1 MTASANP
8 SVVFIDSRVPDIQT
22 IMAAAAP
29 GAHIVV
35 LDPNWDGIQQMAETL
50 SGMRDVA
57 SVSVVS
63 HGNAGSLLLGSGSLS
78 SSNLAS
84 HQAALQT
91 IGQALGP
98 QGDLLLYGCDIGE
111 GAQGAQ
117 FLAALAKLTGTN
129 VAASTNPTGGTSQG
143 GDWNLEI
150 ATGTIDAAPALNT
163 TALTSYDHL
172 LITTSV
178 NTVAG
183 LKAAIATGS
192 SDGSAD
198 TITLT
203 GNLTFASAADAITI
217 NVTDSQTMTIVGG
230 GFTLDGGY
238 LARVLNIA
246 AGSIELDNLT
256 ITHGV
261 VSGAGANSGVAI
273 AGGNALGGGISNAGN
288 LTLKNVTVTA
298 NAATGG
304 GGGGGVTGATVGGG
318 GGGGSGAGGVG
329 GAAGGNAGSYNGAVG
344 GSGNGGKGGSYDGIT
359 FSGYGG
365 TAGGGGR
372 GGLSGVSSYAA
383 AGAGATA
390 TASGL
395 TIGGGGGGTGWDA
408 TGGAGGNAAGGI
420 YNSGTL
426 TIIGTSAIT
435 NNLGAGG
442 GGGGGG
448 GGGNTEGLGGRG
460 VGAIWNTATG
470 NIQIT
475 AGNYAAMTGNAA
487 ASGSIGAIANGG
499 TLTGSSPAAV
509 AKIHNLGTL
518 NTAYDPTPTLTSATY
533 NAGTG
538 ALAVTGANMTTGDT
552 IDVTKL
558 TLTGEGG
565 TTYALTTANVTATN
579 ATTFTV
585 TLNGTDQA
593 AVNQLLNKAGATSTG
608 GTTFNLA
615 GAASWDASTT
625 TNADATNTLT
635 VSNVAVPTL
644 TSATYDAST
653 GSLVVTGTGL
663 LSRSGVTNDIV
674 ANKFTLTGEGGA
686 TYTLTDTAN
695 VEITSGTGFT
705 LSLSATDKAAVN
717 QIINKNGSASTGA
730 TTFNLAG
737 AEDWN
742 AGADA
747 AVVIADTTGNAV
759 TASNVAVPTLTSAT
773 YDASTGTLVVTGTG
787 FLKLNGAAND
797 IDVSKLT
804 LTGEGGATRT
814 LTSSGVE
821 ITSGTSFT
829 VSLNAADQAALNQ
842 LFNKNGTASTGTTTY
857 NLAGAEDWAA
867 GADPAVVVAD
877 PTGNGVTVSNVAV
890 PAITSATYDAAT
902 GALVV
907 TGTGFLSLSGATN
920 DIVANKFTI
929 TGQGGA
935 GSAYTLTDTANV
947 EITSSTSFTLNLSAT
962 DKAAVKALIN
972 KDGTAASGGVT
983 YNLAAAE
990 DWNAGADAAVVIVD
1004 GTNGITAANASL
1016 AMSSATYDAS
1026 TGILAVTGANMTAG
1040 DTIDVTKLTLTG
1052 EGGTTYALTTT
1063 NVTATSSTAFSVT
1076 LNGTDQAALNQLLN
1090 KAGTTSTGGAT
1101 FNLAGAANWDST
1113 ASAVADATNALTVS
1127 NVAVPTLTS
1136 ATYDASTGN
1145 LVVTGTGLLKL
1156 NGAANDID
1164 VSKLTL
1170 TGEGGATRTLTSASV
1185 EITSGTSFSVSLN
1198 AADQAAVN
1206 QILNKNG
1213 TSSTSATTFNL
1224 AGAEDWNA
1232 GADAAVVIAD
1242 TTGNGITASN
1252 VAVPTLTSATYDA
1265 STGTLVV
1272 TGTGFLKLNGA
1283 ANDIDVSKLTLT
1295 GEGGATRTLTSS
1307 GVEITSGTS
1316 FSVTLNAADQAA
1328 LNQLFNKNG
1337 TSSTG
1342 TTTYN
1347 LAGAED
1353 WAAGADPAVVV
1364 ADPTGNGVTVS
1375 NVAVPAITSATY
1387 DAATGALVVTGT
1399 GFLKLNGATNDIV
1412 ANKFTITGQGGAGSA
1427 YTLTDTANV
1436 EITSSTSF
1444 TLNLSATDKAA
1455 IKALINKD
1463 GTAASGGIT
1472 YNLTAAEDWNAGADA
1487 AVVIVDGTNG
1497 ITAANASLAMSS
1509 ATYDASTGI
1518 LAVTGANMTTGDTID
1533 VTKLTLTGEG
1543 GATYAL
1549 TTANVTATSST
1560 AFSVTLNGTDQAAVN
1575 QLLNKAGATS
1585 TGGTTFNLAGA
1596 ANWDS
1601 TASAVADATNALTV
1615 SNVAVPTLTSA
1626 TYDAST
1632 GSLVVTGTGLLK
1644 LSGATNDIVANKFTL
1659 TGEGGAT
1666 YTLTDTANVDITSGT
1681 GFTLSLSAT
1690 DKAAVNQII
1699 NKNGSAST
1707 GATTFNLAGA
1717 EDWNAG
1723 ADAAVVIADTT
1734 GNAVTASNVA
1744 VPTLTSATYD
1754 ASTGSLVVTGTGFLK
1769 LNGATNDIVANKF
1782 TLTGEGGATYTL
1794 TTTANAEITSG
1805 TSFTLSLSAADQAA
1819 LNQLFN
1825 KNGTSSTGT
1834 TTYNLAGAEDW
1845 AAGADPAVVVADLA
1859 GNGITTSNVPT
1870 PTITSATYDTGS
1882 GLLVVTGTGFLK
1894 LSGATNDILVNK
1906 FTFTGEGGAGAAYT
1920 LTSVSNVEITSGTS
1934 FSITLSG
1941 TDKTSVDALLNKAG
1955 TASTGGTTYNL
1966 AAADHWAAGAAA
1978 AVNVAD
1984 LAGNGIT
1991 VTVPAPASGG
2001 GATPPNS
2008 DGDNVSNAV
2017 ENAVPALPPANGG
2030 TAVPGDGNGDGVADS
2045 QQADVTSLTFLK
2057 TTTAAT
2063 NPGSAP
2069 PVYVTLVADSQ
2080 AGKAPT
2086 TGTTSTLNNV
2096 QQQDAPA
2103 NKPADLS
2110 MPLGQISFTATVA
2123 SAGASDSFSLYI
2135 DGSVPINGYWK
2146 QTTSGSWVNLASAA
2160 YGGQVVTEG
2169 GKTRLDFKITDGGI
2183 FDNDGKA
2190 DGVITDPGAPGYL
2203 AATSSATDSDR
2214 DQFPD
2219 SLEAANGLTVGVK
2232 DNDVFHSSK
2241 YFAMQLYR
2249 DILFREGETGGL
2261 SYWQSQI
2268 DSGALN
2274 RAQVA
2279 SAFLASP
2286 EFQAGAGGIA
2296 RLYFGAMHR
2305 LPDAAGLAYWMGQE
2319 QAGASLSAITSAFAT
2334 SSEFA
2339 TAYGSLSNTAFVDQL
2354 YLNIL
2359 NRAVDAAGE
2368 SYWSG
2373 QLAAGVSRATVMSAL
2388 LESTEGKAALGA
2400 KVTIALDYI
2409 GLLGRSPEQAGF
2421 DNWLQQQQN
2430 GTSQVSIIGNF
2441 LAAQEYHDRFLP

>member
-1 MTASANP
+1 M
-8 SVVFIDSRVPDIQT
+8 
-22 IMAAAAP
+22 
-29 GAHIVV
+29 
-35 LDPNWDGIQQMAETL
+35 
-50 SGMRDVA
+50 
-57 SVSVVS
+57 
-63 HGNAGSLLLGSGSLS
+63 
-78 SSNLAS
+78 
-84 HQAALQT
+84 
-91 IGQALGP
+91 
-98 QGDLLLYGCDIGE
+98 
-111 GAQGAQ
+111 
-117 FLAALAKLTGTN
+117 
-129 VAASTNPTGGTSQG
+129 
-143 GDWNLEI
+143 
-150 ATGTIDAAPALNT
+150 
-163 TALTSYDHL
+163 
-172 LITTSV
+172 
-178 NTVAG
+178 
-183 LKAAIATGS
+183 
-192 SDGSAD
+192 
-198 TITLT
+198 
-203 GNLTFASAADAITI
+203 
-217 NVTDSQTMTIVGG
+217 
-230 GFTLDGGY
+230 
-238 LARVLNIA
+238 
-246 AGSIELDNLT
+246 
-256 ITHGV
+256 
-261 VSGAGANSGVAI
+261 
-273 AGGNALGGGISNAGN
+273 
-288 LTLKNVTVTA
+288 
-298 NAATGG
+298 
-304 GGGGGVTGATVGGG
+304 
-318 GGGGSGAGGVG
+318 
-329 GAAGGNAGSYNGAVG
+329 
-344 GSGNGGKGGSYDGIT
+344 
-359 FSGYGG
+359 
-365 TAGGGGR
+365 
-372 GGLSGVSSYAA
+372 
-383 AGAGATA
+383 
-390 TASGL
+390 
-395 TIGGGGGGTGWDA
+395 
-408 TGGAGGNAAGGI
+408 
-420 YNSGTL
+420 
-426 TIIGTSAIT
+426 
-435 NNLGAGG
+435 
-442 GGGGGG
+442 
-448 GGGNTEGLGGRG
+448 
-460 VGAIWNTATG
+460 
-470 NIQIT
+470 
-475 AGNYAAMTGNAA
+475 
-487 ASGSIGAIANGG
+487 
-499 TLTGSSPAAV
+499 
-509 AKIHNLGTL
+509 
-518 NTAYDPTPTLTSATY
+518 
-533 NAGTG
+533 
-538 ALAVTGANMTTGDT
+538 
-552 IDVTKL
+552 
-558 TLTGEGG
+558 
-565 TTYALTTANVTATN
+565 
-579 ATTFTV
+579 
-585 TLNGTDQA
+585 
-593 AVNQLLNKAGATSTG
+593 
-608 GTTFNLA
+608 
-615 GAASWDASTT
+615 
-625 TNADATNTLT
+625 
-635 VSNVAVPTL
+635 
-644 TSATYDAST
+644 
-653 GSLVVTGTGL
+653 
-663 LSRSGVTNDIV
+663 
-674 ANKFTLTGEGGA
+674 
-686 TYTLTDTAN
+686 
-695 VEITSGTGFT
+695 
-705 LSLSATDKAAVN
+705 
-717 QIINKNGSASTGA
+717 
-730 TTFNLAG
+730 
-737 AEDWN
+737 
-742 AGADA
+742 
-747 AVVIADTTGNAV
+747 
-759 TASNVAVPTLTSAT
+759 
-773 YDASTGTLVVTGTG
+773 
-787 FLKLNGAAND
+787 
-797 IDVSKLT
+797 
-804 LTGEGGATRT
+804 
-814 LTSSGVE
+814 
-821 ITSGTSFT
+821 
-829 VSLNAADQAALNQ
+829 
-842 LFNKNGTASTGTTTY
+842 
-857 NLAGAEDWAA
+857 
-867 GADPAVVVAD
+867 
-877 PTGNGVTVSNVAV
+877 
-890 PAITSATYDAAT
+890 
-902 GALVV
+902 
-907 TGTGFLSLSGATN
+907 
-920 DIVANKFTI
+920 
-929 TGQGGA
+929 
-935 GSAYTLTDTANV
+935 
-947 EITSSTSFTLNLSAT
+947 
-962 DKAAVKALIN
+962 
-972 KDGTAASGGVT
+972 
-983 YNLAAAE
+983 
-990 DWNAGADAAVVIVD
+990 
-1004 GTNGITAANASL
+1004 
-1016 AMSSATYDAS
+1016 
-1026 TGILAVTGANMTAG
+1026 
-1040 DTIDVTKLTLTG
+1040 
-1052 EGGTTYALTTT
+1052 
-1063 NVTATSSTAFSVT
+1063 
-1076 LNGTDQAALNQLLN
+1076 
-1090 KAGTTSTGGAT
+1090 
-1101 FNLAGAANWDST
+1101 
-1113 ASAVADATNALTVS
+1113 ADATNALTVS

-1295 GEGGATRTLTSS
+1295 GEGGTTRTLTSS

-1364 ADPTGNGVTVS
+1364 ADLAGNGITVS

-1427 YTLTDTANV
+1427 YTLTDTTNV

-1455 IKALINKD
+1455 VKALINKD
-1463 GTAASGGIT
+1463 GTAASGGVT
-1472 YNLTAAEDWNAGADA
+1472 YNLAAAEDWNAGADA

-1518 LAVTGANMTTGDTID
+1518 LAVTGANMTAGDTID

-1560 AFSVTLNGTDQAAVN
+1560 AFSVTLNGTDQAAVA
-1575 QLLNKAGATS
+1575 QILNKAGTTS
-1585 TGGTTFNLAGA
+1585 TGGATFNLAGA

-1644 LSGATNDIVANKFTL
+1644 LTGATNDIVANKFTL

-2183 FDNDGKA
+2183 FDSDGKA

-2203 AATSSATDSDR
+2203 AATSSATDSDH